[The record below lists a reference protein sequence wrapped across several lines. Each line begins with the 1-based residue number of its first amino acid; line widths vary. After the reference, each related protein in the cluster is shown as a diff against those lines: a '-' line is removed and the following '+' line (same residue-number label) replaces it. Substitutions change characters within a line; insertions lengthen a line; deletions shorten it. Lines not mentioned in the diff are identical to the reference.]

1 MGYKISYE
9 NGGAKTE
16 NITKQKFPRK
26 QNVFRLGVFI
36 VTAIFLIL
44 LHQSK
49 SFRRFFIP
57 GNPEVTEAAVV
68 EFVESVRQ
76 GNRFEDAITAFC
88 QQIIDN
94 GK

>member
-1 MGYKISYE
+1 VGYKISYE

-16 NITKQKFPRK
+16 KITKSKFSRK
-26 QNVFRLGVFI
+26 QNVFRFGVFI
-36 VTAIFLIL
+36 VTAVL
-44 LHQSK
+44 LLVLHRSK
-49 SFRRFFIP
+49 SFCRFFIP

-76 GNRFEDAITAFC
+76 GNRFEDAVTAFC